1 MHRVLVIDDQ
11 SFVRAALRISL
22 EQLGLSVEEAENGEE
37 GLRKARENIPDLI
50 LCDLDMPV
58 MDGCETLEHLR
69 NDPILSGVPVI
80 VVSGMMTAE
89 SERWVIRAGARA
101 VLTKPFSLDALTSL
115 VRRYLNTG
123 EAGQV

>member
-1 MHRVLVIDDQ
+1 M
-11 SFVRAALRISL
+11 
-22 EQLGLSVEEAENGEE
+22 EEAENGEE
-37 GLRKARENIPDLI
+37 GLRKARANIPDLI

-80 VVSGMMTAE
+80 VVSGTMTAE
-89 SERWVIRAGARA
+89 SERWVMRAGARA

-115 VRRYLNTG
+115 LRRYLNTG
-123 EAGQV
+123 KDEQA